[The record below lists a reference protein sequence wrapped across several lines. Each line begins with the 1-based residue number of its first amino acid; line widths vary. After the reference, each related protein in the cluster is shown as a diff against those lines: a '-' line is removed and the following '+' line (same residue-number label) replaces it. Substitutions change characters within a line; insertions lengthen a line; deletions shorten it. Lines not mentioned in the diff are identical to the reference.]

1 MIHENRETWL
11 AAAVK
16 VATPLFETHGYKV
29 PAVRVACGWPSKG
42 ALAAKKRRIGEC
54 WPPDASTDGLS
65 QIFVSPFLAC
75 PIEILG
81 TLVHEVVHAVVGN
94 DKKHG
99 KVFGKCARL
108 VGLEGKLTAT
118 VASPELIAT
127 FVEKW
132 LPELGEFPHAK
143 LDLLKSP
150 VKKQTT
156 RMVKCEC
163 GECGYVCRT
172 TKKWLEIGPPHCPV
186 HGAMKIEESDDTD
199 ETDTD
204 EGGDE

>member
-1 MIHENRETWL
+1 L
-11 AAAVK
+11 
-16 VATPLFETHGYKV
+16 
-29 PAVRVACGWPSKG
+29 
-42 ALAAKKRRIGEC
+42 AKKKRTIGQC
-54 WPPDASTDGLS
+54 WAPEAATDGVP
-65 QIFVSPFLAC
+65 QIFVSPFLDS
-75 PIEILG
+75 PIEILA

-99 KVFGKCARL
+99 KVFGKCARA

-118 VASPELIAT
+118 VAGSDLIGNI
-127 FVEKW
+127 EDW
-132 LPELGEFPHAK
+132 LKALGEFPHAK
-143 LDLLKSP
+143 LDLLKGP
-150 VKKQTT
+150 TKKQTT

-163 GECGYVCRT
+163 AECGYVCRT

-186 HGAMKIEESDDTD
+186 HGAMKFEAADD